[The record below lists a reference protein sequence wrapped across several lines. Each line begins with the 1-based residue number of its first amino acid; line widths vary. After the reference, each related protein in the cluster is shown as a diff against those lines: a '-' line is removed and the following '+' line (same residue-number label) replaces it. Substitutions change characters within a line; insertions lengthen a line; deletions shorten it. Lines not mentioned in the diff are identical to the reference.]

1 MATGH
6 TNADALASIRA
17 PVPANA
23 GSRAATWSYPLSRV
37 PTRTDDDDAT
47 SVDEMAMTRNDE
59 DRETADLD
67 AVRGLIPAIVAGA
80 AVWAIAFAVAVLIW
94 A

>member
-1 MATGH
+1 MATGR
-6 TNADALASIRA
+6 TSADALASFRA
-17 PVPANA
+17 PVPATRR
-23 GSRAATWSYPLSRV
+23 SRVATWSYPLSRV

-47 SVDEMAMTRNDE
+47 SVNEMAMTRNDE
-59 DRETADLD
+59 DRDTPDLD

-80 AVWAIAFAVAVLIW
+80 AVWAIVFAVAVLIW

>member
-1 MATGH
+1 
-6 TNADALASIRA
+6 
-17 PVPANA
+17 
-23 GSRAATWSYPLSRV
+23 
-37 PTRTDDDDAT
+37 
-47 SVDEMAMTRNDE
+47 MAMTRNDD